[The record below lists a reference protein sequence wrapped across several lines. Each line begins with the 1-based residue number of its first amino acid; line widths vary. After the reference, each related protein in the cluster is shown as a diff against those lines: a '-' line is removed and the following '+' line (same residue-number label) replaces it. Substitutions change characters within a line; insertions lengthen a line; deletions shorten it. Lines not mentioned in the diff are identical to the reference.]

1 VVTPV
6 DGKPIFVTNR
16 WSILSRRTLTLWDH
30 LAKDGNLLPFL
41 ATKLITF
48 YIDVSPIFLMSK
60 YILSIGTICLV
71 AIASSM
77 AIYTFKNS
85 PAQLAID
92 DRSEPEILL
101 PPAEDLE
108 ASQTIAVATT
118 QTTRKSYYVD
128 KVKGNDNNS
137 GTTEKLAFQTIDRA
151 NQQVNPGD
159 TVYVK
164 NGTYLENVT
173 IKISGSPNNWIT
185 FKAFPGHQPKIL
197 GTSGA
202 FIVEGNYIKIIGFEI
217 TSTIENGIAIGGQ
230 IGGNHHTQILNNKI
244 HNSGCNGIGG
254 MKTDYLTIEY
264 NIVYQNAFTAPWLC
278 SGISIYQAQNS
289 DQKPGFHNIIRGN
302 ISYANEN
309 KLSRKDGKVSDG
321 NGIIIDDSKHT
332 QAKTPTPKYTGWTL
346 VENNVV
352 FDNGGR
358 GIHVF
363 QSEHVIVRHNTSFKN
378 SKSPN
383 LDLDGEITALYA
395 ADARF
400 YNNIAYARDHS
411 KRTLVDRHSSRNKWD
426 YNLVYNGKTP
436 AAGSDSQATFGTH
449 QTIDI
454 DPAFIMPTVIASQ
467 ANFRL
472 QAKSPAIN
480 IGTPISAAKIDL
492 TGNKRPAGSKYDL
505 GAYEYTT
512 KARKQPSSR

>member
-1 VVTPV
+1 
-6 DGKPIFVTNR
+6 
-16 WSILSRRTLTLWDH
+16 
-30 LAKDGNLLPFL
+30 
-41 ATKLITF
+41 
-48 YIDVSPIFLMSK
+48 MSK
-60 YILSIGTICLV
+60 HKLFFGTICLV
-71 AIASSM
+71 TLASSM
-77 AIYTFKNS
+77 AIYAFRSSPDNS
-85 PAQLAID
+85 PDQMAID
-92 DRSEPEILL
+92 DQFGAETL
-101 PPAEDLE
+101 PPSGEDLE
-108 ASQTIAVATT
+108 VSQTITAVANRTAK
-118 QTTRKSYYVD
+118 KSYYVD
-128 KVKGNDNNS
+128 QAKGNDNNS
-137 GTTEKLAFQTIDRA
+137 GITEKLAFKTIDRA
-151 NQQVNPGD
+151 NQKVQSGD

-164 NGTYLENVT
+164 NGTYSENVT
-173 IKISGSPNNWIT
+173 IKTSGQPNSWIT
-185 FKAFPGHQPKIL
+185 FRAFPGHQPSIV

-202 FIVEGNYIKIIGFEI
+202 FIVEGNYIKIVGFEI

-244 HNSGCNGIGG
+244 HSSGCNGIGG

-309 KLSRKDGKVSDG
+309 KRSRPDGKISDG
-321 NGIIIDDSKHT
+321 NGIIIDDNKHT
-332 QAKTPTPKYTGWTL
+332 QAKIPTPKYTGWTL

-363 QSEHVIVRHNTSFKN
+363 QSERVIVRNNTSFKN

-383 LDLDGEITALYA
+383 LDLDGEITAIYA
-395 ADARF
+395 ANAHF
-400 YNNIAYARDHS
+400 YNNIAYARDRS

-436 AAGSDSQATFGTH
+436 VAGSDLQATFGTH
-449 QTIDI
+449 NMIDI
-454 DPAFIMPTVIASQ
+454 DPAFIKPTVIASQ

-480 IGTPISAAKIDL
+480 IGTSISAAKIDL
-492 TGNKRPAGSKYDL
+492 TGNKRPSDARYDL
-505 GAYEYTT
+505 GAYEYITT
-512 KARKQPSSR
+512 ASKQPLSK